1 MGRNG
6 FSLNFLTSFSE
17 GASWC
22 FLPVSL
28 FTANSLFNWGMRV
41 VMVYVKHASKLP
53 LLKSKESWRGNG
65 ILPVSTQIHPL
76 QVCHYFWV
84 AFFPATF
91 CTLPLFHQ
99 PWHLLTR
106 REQSAILDEYKL
118 PCTVV

>member
-41 VMVYVKHASKLP
+41 VMVNVKKAIKIHSCVTFRGASKK
-53 LLKSKESWRGNG
+53 KSKLG
-65 ILPVSTQIHPL
+65 
-76 QVCHYFWV
+76 
-84 AFFPATF
+84 F
-91 CTLPLFHQ
+91 CPNRLGLGQTPPQ
-99 PWHLLTR
+99 QWARMRT
-106 REQSAILDEYKL
+106 Y
-118 PCTVV
+118 